1 MEPQRLKERASARID
16 ERAADLDELALRIH
30 DRPEIAFEERF
41 ASGALADYLAVR
53 GHRVSRATGGIETA
67 FCAEAGGAAGP
78 VVAILAEYDALPGL
92 GHACGHNLIATA
104 AVGAFLGTA
113 AVAGDLRGTVRLL
126 GTPAEEKGAG
136 KARLLAAGVFAGVDA
151 ALMFHPADV
160 DLIDPPMLALAVVRI
175 EMQGK
180 AAHAAAAPSEGV
192 NALDGLLLGWTAL
205 SALRQLVRSDAR
217 IHGIIT
223 DGGQAPNIIPEH
235 AAATVIVRAADA
247 AYVAE
252 LRRRVLACFEGAA
265 RATGCELLH
274 EWEEQM
280 DPVTTNPAIAAAFVD
295 NARVLGRSLRPRRT
309 GELGASTDMGN
320 VSAVIPSIHP
330 LLSITETAVP
340 WHSHDF
346 AAAARS
352 PRGLETMHVAAK
364 ALAFTAIDLLARP
377 QLLRE
382 AKESFAARRR
392 PPV

>member
-1 MEPQRLKERASARID
+1 MGSSWDGPSWRRADSA
-16 ERAADLDELALRIH
+16 
-30 DRPEIAFEERF
+30 
-41 ASGALADYLAVR
+41 V
-53 GHRVSRATGGIETA
+53 
-67 FCAEAGGAAGP
+67 
-78 VVAILAEYDALPGL
+78 
-92 GHACGHNLIATA
+92 
-104 AVGAFLGTA
+104 
-113 AVAGDLRGTVRLL
+113 
-126 GTPAEEKGAG
+126 
-136 KARLLAAGVFAGVDA
+136 
-151 ALMFHPADV
+151 HP
-160 DLIDPPMLALAVVRI
+160 RRS
-175 EMQGK
+175 
-180 AAHAAAAPSEGV
+180 PSEGV

-247 AYVAE
+247 AYV
-252 LRRRVLACFEGAA
+252 
-265 RATGCELLH
+265 
-274 EWEEQM
+274 
-280 DPVTTNPAIAAAFVD
+280 D

-309 GELGASTDMGN
+309 GELAASTDMGN
-320 VSAVIPSIHP
+320 VSAVIPSILP
-330 LLSITETAVP
+330 LPAITETAVP

-392 PPV
+392 PP